1 MPVLSVEQLRTTAAS
16 IFKALGAPGDEAEL
30 VANLLVEANLTGHD
44 SHGVIR
50 IPIYARGVRMG
61 AVKPRAKITVV
72 KETPSTAIVDGGWN
86 FGQVVCTYAMN
97 LCIKKAKQNVVGLVG
112 ARRCH
117 HSGRMNAYA
126 ELALKHDMIGMVSVN
141 SNTFVAP
148 FGGRTKQLGT
158 NPLCFAIPAGEEP
171 PMVLDM
177 ATAVWAHGKIM
188 VRVARGE
195 PLPEGVLLDLDG
207 NPTTDPK
214 WYEKGG
220 ALLPLGGPVGYKGF
234 GLSLLVEIL
243 TGALAEA
250 GCSNSEEYRSR
261 PFYGGNGV
269 FMMAID
275 VGRLTDLNAFKKRVD
290 NLFRSIKNS
299 PRALGFDEIL
309 IPGEPER
316 RLQEKN
322 LREGVYVEESTWND
336 IRQLG
341 KELEVDVP

>member
-1 MPVLSVEQLRTTAAS
+1 MPVLSVEKLRTTAAS
-16 IFKALGAPGDEAEL
+16 IFKALGAPENEAEL

-50 IPIYARGVRMG
+50 IPIYARGIRMG
-61 AVKPRAKITVV
+61 AVKPGAKITVV
-72 KETPSTAIVDGGWN
+72 QDTSSTAIIDGGWN
-86 FGQVVCTYAMN
+86 FGQVVCTFAMN
-97 LCIKKAKQNVVGLVG
+97 LCIEKAKENVVGLVG

-117 HSGRMNAYA
+117 HAGRLNAYA
-126 ELALKHDMIGMVSVN
+126 ELALKHDMIGIMSVN
-141 SNTFVAP
+141 SNCYVAP
-148 FGGRTKQLGT
+148 YGGKTKQLGT
-158 NPLCFAIPAGEEP
+158 NPLCFAIPAGEEA

-188 VRVARGE
+188 VRAARGE
-195 PLPEGVLLDLDG
+195 KLPEGVLLDPDG
-207 NPTTDPK
+207 NPTTDPG
-214 WYEKGG
+214 WYAKGG
-220 ALLPLGGPVGYKGF
+220 VLLPFGGPVGYKGF

-243 TGALAEA
+243 AGALTEA

-275 VGRLTDLNAFKKRVD
+275 VGRLTDIKAFKERVD
-290 NLFRSIKNS
+290 NLLRTVKNS

-316 RLQEKN
+316 RLREKN

-336 IRQLG
+336 VRKLG
-341 KELEVDVP
+341 KELNVDVP